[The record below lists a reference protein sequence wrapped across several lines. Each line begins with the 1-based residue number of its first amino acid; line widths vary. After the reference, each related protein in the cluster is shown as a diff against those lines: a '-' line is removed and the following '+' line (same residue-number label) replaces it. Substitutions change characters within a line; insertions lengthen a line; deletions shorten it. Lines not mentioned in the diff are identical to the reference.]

1 MKKMTD
7 YRKLREL
14 VTSGTQLSSVT
25 VLDLI
30 DQALEAQEDAIH
42 QTARAEQAEAQVR
55 RVRGLHKP
63 VPVYLT
69 ESGECEHGD
78 ECEGIEVSSG
88 DFVCPDSESETT
100 CEACAEVAQTFG
112 LDGELPIYPCDTIKA
127 LDGEPSA

>member
-1 MKKMTD
+1 MTGLKKMTD

-55 RVRGLHKP
+55 QVR
-63 VPVYLT
+63 
-69 ESGECEHGD
+69 ESVKDAPTSDPCAGRSGPPDDWPDMDELIGKGEFH
-78 ECEGIEVSSG
+78 
-88 DFVCPDSESETT
+88 
-100 CEACAEVAQTFG
+100 VAQKVRQA
-112 LDGELPIYPCDTIKA
+112 LNGEAND
-127 LDGEPSA
+127 

>member
-1 MKKMTD
+1 MTGLKKMTD

-55 RVRGLHKP
+55 QVRELHKP
-63 VPVYLT
+63 VKVLAGWSKCSCNAKDIMGLYIMWP
-69 ESGECEHGD
+69 
-78 ECEGIEVSSG
+78 
-88 DFVCPDSESETT
+88 CP
-100 CEACAEVAQTFG
+100 
-112 LDGELPIYPCDTIKA
+112 TIKA

>member
-42 QTARAEQAEAQVR
+42 QTARAEQAEAQVA
-55 RVRGLHKP
+55 RVRELHKP
-63 VPVYLT
+63 CETFLGTKVCERCNTLSGAPVP
-69 ESGECEHGD
+69 
-78 ECEGIEVSSG
+78 
-88 DFVCPDSESETT
+88 
-100 CEACAEVAQTFG
+100 
-112 LDGELPIYPCDTIKA
+112 YPCQTIVA
-127 LDGEPSA
+127 LDGAQ

>member
-55 RVRGLHKP
+55 RVRELHKP
-63 VPVYLT
+63 VPPSL
-69 ESGECEHGD
+69 SRPWISCSEC
-78 ECEGIEVSSG
+78 
-88 DFVCPDSESETT
+88 
-100 CEACAEVAQTFG
+100 
-112 LDGELPIYPCDTIKA
+112 YPGASHPCNTIKA
-127 LDGEPSA
+127 LDGASNG